1 MIAAPS
7 SKASGY
13 PAGFISLMNG
23 SGMFIYATVRLS
35 EDASGSRFM
44 SNNLMLADNSMFLA
58 SLEASAAMAPDD
70 VFLRVY
76 DLLILIICCVS
87 WCDGEA
93 LGKHHS
99 SI

>member
-1 MIAAPS
+1 MTPSPS

-35 EDASGSRFM
+35 RDASGSLFM
-44 SNNLMLADNSMFLA
+44 SNNHTLADNRMFFT
-58 SLEASAAMAPDD
+58 SLEASAAAAGDD
-70 VFLRVY
+70 VFIKVY

-87 WCDGEA
+87 
-93 LGKHHS
+93 
-99 SI
+99 